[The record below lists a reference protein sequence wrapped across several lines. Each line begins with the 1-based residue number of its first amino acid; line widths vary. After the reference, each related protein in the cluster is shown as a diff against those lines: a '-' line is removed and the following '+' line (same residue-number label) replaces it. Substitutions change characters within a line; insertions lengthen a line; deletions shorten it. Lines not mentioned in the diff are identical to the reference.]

1 MITNRETTI
10 FCDHTYTRT
19 GTKCDE
25 NRVLPVGVESARV
38 ELIRDGWSHQD
49 GEDFCP
55 HHTAK
60 PDPISHELKIVASAV
75 FGEKLAAKTV
85 AAGIAAENIASAI
98 ASAMWPADDQRELR
112 HRFIG
117 MCLDEVEIARD

>member
-10 FCDHTYTRT
+10 SCDHDDT
-19 GTKCDE
+19 GGKCLN
-25 NRVLPVGVESARV
+25 NRILFVGAESARAQ
-38 ELIRDGWSHQD
+38 LIQAGWSYRDGK
-49 GEDFCP
+49 DFCRD
-55 HHTAK
+55 HTAK